1 MEKLYIV
8 TKTRL
13 GADCVS
19 DHGFL
24 ITKFRLKFK
33 KVGKTTSPFRYDL
46 NQTPYDFILEAM
58 DRFKRLDLV
67 HRVHETLRAEV
78 CTIV

>member
-19 DHGFL
+19 DHGLL

-46 NQTPYDFILEAM
+46 NQILYELEVM
-58 DRFKRLDLV
+58 DRFKRLDLI
-67 HRVHETLRAEV
+67 HRVHETL
-78 CTIV
+78 